1 MKARPLVGLFLLKNG
16 QNFTSFIFMDI
27 DLIDVLRSKLKE
39 LPVLD
44 KTGKREEI
52 EQFLNGFK
60 ELTRKEA
67 FDLLDEEE
75 KLDYGLLLSMREV
88 DRTNFVSKEEVFKVL
103 NA

>member
-1 MKARPLVGLFLLKNG
+1 
-16 QNFTSFIFMDI
+16 MDI

-39 LPVLD
+39 LPTLD

-60 ELTRKEA
+60 EIMRKEA

-88 DRTNFVSKEEVFKVL
+88 DRTDFVSRKEVFKVL